1 MTFLSE
7 AADLIISF
15 ICIQLN
21 FLHVYWAFSFEDN
34 KALLLKLYSNNY
46 IHITIFYHFFSNFCH
61 FFLGFESIEIFFS
74 MLNYILTN
82 WISSGPLLKII
93 IWNVTVYKL
102 DLKQGRSAYHD
113 AHLGPFRT
121 ILSHL
126 DQFWTIWDLSGL
138 LGAIWGHLGQFG
150 TSWDHLGQL
159 VASENHLGPF
169 ETIWDYLGPFGTI
182 WDHLWSFCT
191 NRTIWDQLGPFGT
204 IWDHLG

>member
-61 FFLGFESIEIFFS
+61 FFLGFESIEIFLS

-121 ILSHL
+121 IWNHL
-126 DQFWTIWDLSGL
+126 DQFGTLWDL
-138 LGAIWGHLGQFG
+138 
-150 TSWDHLGQL
+150 
-159 VASENHLGPF
+159 
-169 ETIWDYLGPFGTI
+169 
-182 WDHLWSFCT
+182 LW
-191 NRTIWDQLGPFGT
+191 LFGT
-204 IWDHLG
+204 IWDHLGPFETSSDYLGQIVAIWDHLGPFGTVWDHLGSFGTFWDHLGPFVTISDHLGSFGSFGII